1 MKKIVL
7 VALGA
12 LVMSGVAFADIS
24 KGEMKEKMNMMQNDM
39 GMKKDEMK
47 KDMDMKKDEMKG
59 EMKKAM

>member
-12 LVMSGVAFADIS
+12 LVMSGVAFADMS
-24 KGEMKEKMNMMQNDM
+24 KGEMKTQMKEKMDMIQNDM
-39 GMKKDEMK
+39 GMKKEE
-47 KDMDMKKDEMKG
+47 MKKDEMKG